1 MKRCIGLTVVFLLIF
16 MSCSFANELIREAIE
31 KFARENFGSE
41 ATIVS
46 LQIKSSPSS
55 FDKIQLTSYSRSK
68 SFFSF
73 LFKAYQEEKFCG
85 YVRVECELAV
95 FADVL
100 VANRTVRSNE
110 VFGVNDVTFQKVNLL
125 TLNVEYCT
133 DLDQVVGKI
142 ARKMFRQN
150 EPLDARYL
158 AKPPD
163 VKAGQVLTAKVSIGS
178 VFATAQ
184 VRAMRD
190 GYIGERISVRNVS
203 SGVLIEGL
211 LQEDLT
217 VLVIGG

>member
-1 MKRCIGLTVVFLLIF
+1 MKGLVLAVVFLLIF
-16 MSCSFANELIREAIE
+16 TVYCFANEMLIEAIE

-55 FDKIQLTSYSRSK
+55 FDKIQLTSHSRSK

-100 VANRTVRSNE
+100 VVNRTVRSNE
-110 VFGVNDVTFQKVNLL
+110 VLSENDVTFQRVNLL
-125 TLNVEYCT
+125 ALNVEHCT
-133 DLDQVVGKI
+133 DLNQVVGKI
-142 ARKMFRQN
+142 ARRMFRQN

-163 VKAGQVLTAKVSIGS
+163 VRAGQLLTARVTIGPI
-178 VFATAQ
+178 VATAQ

-190 GYIGERISVRNVS
+190 GYVGERISVRNVS

-217 VLVIGG
+217 VLVTGG

>member
-1 MKRCIGLTVVFLLIF
+1 MKGLVLAVVFLLIF
-16 MSCSFANELIREAIE
+16 TVYCFANEMLIEAIE

-55 FDKIQLTSYSRSK
+55 FDKIQLTSHSRSK

-100 VANRTVRSNE
+100 VVNRTVRSNE
-110 VFGVNDVTFQKVNLL
+110 VLGVNDVTLQRVNLL
-125 TLNVEYCT
+125 TLNVEHCT
-133 DLDQVVGKI
+133 DLNQVVGKI
-142 ARKMFRQN
+142 ARRMFRQN

-163 VKAGQVLTAKVSIGS
+163 VRAGQLLTARVTIGPI
-178 VFATAQ
+178 VATAQ

-217 VLVIGG
+217 VLVTGG

>member
-1 MKRCIGLTVVFLLIF
+1 MKRSIGLMVVLLSIF
-16 MSCSFANELIREAIE
+16 MSCSFANELIKEAIE

-46 LQIKSSPSS
+46 LQIRSFPSS
-55 FDKIQLTSYSRSK
+55 FDKIQLTSHSRSK

-85 YVRVECELAV
+85 YVRVECELAI
-95 FADVL
+95 FTDVL

-110 VFGVNDVTFQKVNLL
+110 VLSENDVTFQRVNLL
-125 TLNVEYCT
+125 TLNVEHCT
-133 DLDQVVGKI
+133 DLNQVVGKI
-142 ARKMFRQN
+142 ARRMFRQN

-163 VKAGQVLTAKVSIGS
+163 VKAGQLLIAKVSIGS

-190 GYIGERISVRNVS
+190 AYVGEKISVRNVS

>member
-1 MKRCIGLTVVFLLIF
+1 MKGLVLAVLFLLIF
-16 MSCSFANELIREAIE
+16 TVYCFANEMLIEAIE

-55 FDKIQLTSYSRSK
+55 FDKIQLTSHSRSK

-85 YVRVECELAV
+85 YARVECVLAV

-100 VANRTVRSNE
+100 VVNRTVRSNE
-110 VFGVNDVTFQKVNLL
+110 VLSENDVTFQRVNLL
-125 TLNVEYCT
+125 ALNVELCT
-133 DLDQVVGKI
+133 DLNQVVGKI

-163 VKAGQVLTAKVSIGS
+163 VRAGQLLTARVTIGPI
-178 VFATAQ
+178 VVTAQ

-217 VLVIGG
+217 VLVTGG

>member
-1 MKRCIGLTVVFLLIF
+1 MKGLVLAVVFLLIF
-16 MSCSFANELIREAIE
+16 TVYCFANEMLIEAIE

-55 FDKIQLTSYSRSK
+55 FDKIQLTSHSRSK

-100 VANRTVRSNE
+100 VVNRTVRSNE
-110 VFGVNDVTFQKVNLL
+110 VLSENDVTFQRVNLL
-125 TLNVEYCT
+125 ALNVEHCT
-133 DLDQVVGKI
+133 DLNQVVGKI
-142 ARKMFRQN
+142 ARRMFRQN

-163 VKAGQVLTAKVSIGS
+163 VRAGQLLTARVTIGPI
-178 VFATAQ
+178 VATAQ

-217 VLVIGG
+217 VLVTGG

>member
-1 MKRCIGLTVVFLLIF
+1 MKGLVLAVVFLLIF
-16 MSCSFANELIREAIE
+16 TVYCFANEMLIEAIE

-46 LQIKSSPSS
+46 LQIKSSLSS
-55 FDKIQLTSYSRSK
+55 FDKIQLTSHSRSK

-73 LFKAYQEEKFCG
+73 LFKAYQEGKFCG
-85 YVRVECELAV
+85 YVRAECELAI

-100 VANRTVRSNE
+100 VVSRTVRSNE
-110 VFGVNDVTFQKVNLL
+110 VLSENDVTFQRVNLL
-125 TLNVEYCT
+125 VLNVEHCT
-133 DLDQVVGKI
+133 DLNQVVGKI
-142 ARKMFRQN
+142 VRKMFRQN

-163 VKAGQVLTAKVSIGS
+163 VKAGQLLTARVTIGPI
-178 VFATAQ
+178 VATAQ

-217 VLVIGG
+217 VLVTGG

>member
-1 MKRCIGLTVVFLLIF
+1 MKGLVLAVVFLLIF
-16 MSCSFANELIREAIE
+16 TVYCFANEMLVEAIE

-55 FDKIQLTSYSRSK
+55 FDKIQLTSHSRSK

-100 VANRTVRSNE
+100 VVNRTVRSNE
-110 VFGVNDVTFQKVNLL
+110 VLSENDVTFQRVNLL
-125 TLNVEYCT
+125 ALNVEHCT
-133 DLDQVVGKI
+133 DLNQVVGKI
-142 ARKMFRQN
+142 ARRMFRQN

-163 VKAGQVLTAKVSIGS
+163 VRAGQLLTARVTIGPI
-178 VFATAQ
+178 VATAQ

-190 GYIGERISVRNVS
+190 GYVGERISVRNVS

-217 VLVIGG
+217 VLVTGG